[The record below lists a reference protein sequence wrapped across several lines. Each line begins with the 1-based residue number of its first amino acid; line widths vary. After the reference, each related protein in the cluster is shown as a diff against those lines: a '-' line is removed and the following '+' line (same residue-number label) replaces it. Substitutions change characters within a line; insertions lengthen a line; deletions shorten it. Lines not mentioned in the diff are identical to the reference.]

1 MKNSKTANRYAKAL
15 LELSLEKGNL
25 DAVNG
30 NMQVLSDTINDS
42 ADLRSLIKNPTVKE
56 EEKNTIFTAFFGK
69 TFDADTMNFISLLTK
84 NKRTEILPEVTQ
96 QFITQY
102 RANKN
107 IVTAEVTS
115 ATELD
120 EEQKKSIIA
129 LLKHD
134 GEVEMLEMI
143 NPALIGGFIVKVGDK
158 QIDASIA
165 TKFKNLRKEISLN

>member
-30 NMQVLSDTINDS
+30 NMQVLSDTINES

-134 GEVEMLEMI
+134 GEVEMVEMI

>member
-30 NMQVLSDTINDS
+30 NMQVLSDTINES
-42 ADLRSLIKNPTVKE
+42 ADLRSLIKNPTIKE
-56 EEKNTIFTAFFGK
+56 EEKNTIFTALFGK
-69 TFDADTMNFISLLTK
+69 AFDADTMNFISLLTK

>member
-25 DAVNG
+25 DAVYG
-30 NMQVLSDTINDS
+30 NMQALSETINES
-42 ADLRSLIKNPTVKE
+42 ADLRSLIKNPIVKE
-56 EEKNTIFTAFFGK
+56 EEKNNIFTALFAK
-69 TFDADTMNFISLLTK
+69 TFDADTMKLVSLLTK
-84 NKRTEILPEVTQ
+84 NKRADLIGEVSE
-96 QFITQY
+96 QFIAQY
-102 RANKN
+102 KSNKN

-115 ATELD
+115 ATKLD
-120 EEQKKSIIA
+120 DAQKKNILA

-134 GEVEMLEMI
+134 GEVEMVETI
-143 NPALIGGFIVKVGDK
+143 NPDLIGGFIVKVGDK

>member
-25 DAVNG
+25 DAVYG
-30 NMQVLSDTINDS
+30 NMQALSDTINES
-42 ADLRSLIKNPTVKE
+42 ADLRSLIKNPILKE
-56 EEKNTIFTAFFGK
+56 EEKNNVFAALFGK
-69 TFDADTMNFISLLTK
+69 TFEADTMNFISLLTK
-84 NKRTEILPEVTQ
+84 NKRTDLLSEVTG
-96 QFITQY
+96 QFISQY

-115 ATELD
+115 ATKLD
-120 EEQKKSIIA
+120 DAQKKNILA

-134 GEVEMLEMI
+134 GEVEILEKV
-143 NPALIGGFIVKVGDK
+143 NPELIGGFIVKVGDK

>member
-30 NMQVLSDTINDS
+30 NMQVLSDTINES

-134 GEVEMLEMI
+134 GEAEMLEMI

>member
-25 DAVNG
+25 DAVYG

-42 ADLRSLIKNPTVKE
+42 ADLRSLIKNPIVKE
-56 EEKNTIFTAFFGK
+56 EEKNNIFTALFGK
-69 TFDADTMNFISLLTK
+69 TFDADTMNFINLLTK
-84 NKRTEILPEVTQ
+84 NKRTNILSEVSQ

-102 RANKN
+102 RVNKN

-115 ATELD
+115 ATKLD
-120 EEQKKSIIA
+120 EEQKKNILA

-134 GEVEMLEMI
+134 GEVEIVETI
-143 NPALIGGFIVKVGDK
+143 NPELIGGFIVKVGDK